1 VTARRIWLAVDIG
14 LKVGLIGLLLLAVLF
29 PHLPQFEGKAMGGRA
44 LVYPLSAF
52 LVPVVWF
59 IWFRRYPY
67 PIAIDILVVLPF
79 FIDTAGNAL
88 DLYDSIEWWD
98 DANHLVNWAILTAG
112 AAVALSYLP
121 LGRLNRFAL
130 GVGFGALTAIGWE
143 LAEYI
148 TFIKDSPELATA
160 YTDTLGDLLLGTIG
174 AIIASGLVAY
184 FMPPRGA
191 ELTPAHQAVPGTQA
205 HGVPPAGVPGTDKS
219 RSGGPPPPS

>member
-1 VTARRIWLAVDIG
+1 MTARRIWLALDIG
-14 LKVGLIGLLLLAVLF
+14 LRVGLIGLLLLAVLF

-59 IWFRRYPY
+59 IWFRRSPY

-98 DANHLVNWAILTAG
+98 DANHLVNWAILTA
-112 AAVALSYLP
+112 AAAIALSYLP

-160 YTDTLGDLLLGTIG
+160 YTDTLGDLLLGTTG
-174 AIIASGLVAY
+174 AIVASGLVAY

-191 ELTPAHQAVPGTQA
+191 APTPAHQGAPGTEA
-205 HGVPPAGVPGTDKS
+205 LGVPPADGQGTDRS
-219 RSGGPPPPS
+219 RSAPPPPPA

>member
-1 VTARRIWLAVDIG
+1 MTARGVWLAIDIG
-14 LKVGLIGLLLLAVLF
+14 LKLALIGLLLMAVLF

-44 LVYPLSAF
+44 LAYPLST
-52 LVPVVWF
+52 LIVPAVWF
-59 IWFRRYPY
+59 VWFRRYPY

-88 DLYDSIEWWD
+88 DLYDTIEWWD

-130 GVGFGALTAIGWE
+130 GVGFGAVTAIGWE

-148 TFIKDSPELATA
+148 TFIRNSPELATA
-160 YTDTLGDLLLGTIG
+160 YTDTLGDLALGTLG
-174 AIIASGLVAY
+174 AIIGSAAVAY
-184 FMPPRGA
+184 FLPSRA
-191 ELTPAHQAVPGTQA
+191 ESAAPTRVG
-205 HGVPPAGVPGTDKS
+205 S
-219 RSGGPPPPS
+219 S

>member
-1 VTARRIWLAVDIG
+1 MTGRRIWLAIDVG
-14 LKVGLIGLLLLAVLF
+14 LKIGLIGLLLLAVLF

-52 LVPVVWF
+52 LVPAVWF
-59 IWFRRYPY
+59 IWFRRHPY

-88 DLYDSIEWWD
+88 DLYDTIEWWD

-130 GVGFGALTAIGWE
+130 GVGFGAVTAIGWE
-143 LAEYI
+143 LAEYV

-160 YTDTLGDLLLGTIG
+160 YTDTLGDLLLGTLG
-174 AIIASGLVAY
+174 AIIGSAAVAFLMPERGSMRPSGRIQR
-184 FMPPRGA
+184 PP
-191 ELTPAHQAVPGTQA
+191 
-205 HGVPPAGVPGTDKS
+205 
-219 RSGGPPPPS
+219 